1 VCVCAVRT
9 LKIVSDSSL
18 KSSIRIAFYFLL
30 FSTDRLLFRSPSG
43 CKAVSRRVADAL
55 EGQKR
60 NHSRTIG
67 EVDLLF
73 LLTMSIISTSV
84 RGITTLTI
92 ILIVCMLPKSLC
104 FHHGRRASHCSR
116 GLWKRFAQQ
125 PQNLCSGPGGTT
137 GNIARSDKSEFV
149 ANSNNVMKS
158 IVMGSTLLQSFAGSA
173 IADSTSSPGARNAK
187 IEVRKKPLDERLY
200 RALELDNGMRVL
212 LVSDPSSSRSAAA
225 LDVNVGSFSD
235 PREVPGLAH
244 FCEHMSFLG
253 TKRFPKEEE
262 FSSYLSSHG
271 GSSNAYTDSE
281 DTVYYFDVNAE
292 FTEEALDRFSQF
304 FISPLFTQSATSRE
318 LNAIDSEH
326 AKNINSDSFRLY
338 QVRSISNLLHP
349 EALHKINA
357 HCLSWLFF
365 DSYVR

>member
-1 VCVCAVRT
+1 MLR
-9 LKIVSDSSL
+9 SSRYL
-18 KSSIRIAFYFLL
+18 RI
-30 FSTDRLLFRSPSG
+30 
-43 CKAVSRRVADAL
+43 
-55 EGQKR
+55 
-60 NHSRTIG
+60 
-67 EVDLLF
+67 
-73 LLTMSIISTSV
+73 
-84 RGITTLTI
+84 ITTLNF
-92 ILIVCMLPKSLC
+92 ILIACMMQ
-104 FHHGRRASHCSR
+104 RCSSFRQNRKVSDVGR

-125 PQNLCSGPGGTT
+125 PQNLCSGPAGTT
-137 GNIARSDKSEFV
+137 SNIARSEKSEFV
-149 ANSNNVMKS
+149 KASNNFLKS
-158 IVMGSTLLQSFAGSA
+158 VVVGSTLLQSFPGAS
-173 IADSTSSPGARNAK
+173 IADVSSTTKAGEAV
-187 IEVRKKPLDERLY
+187 VRKRPLDERLY
-200 RALELDNGMRVL
+200 RALELPNGIRVL

-225 LDVNVGSFSD
+225 LDVNVGAFSD

-253 TKRFPKEEE
+253 TKKFPKEEE

-338 QVRSISNLLHP
+338 QVNSYL
-349 EALHKINA
+349 
-357 HCLSWLFF
+357 CLIQ
-365 DSYVR
+365 

>member
-1 VCVCAVRT
+1 MGA
-9 LKIVSDSSL
+9 
-18 KSSIRIAFYFLL
+18 
-30 FSTDRLLFRSPSG
+30 
-43 CKAVSRRVADAL
+43 
-55 EGQKR
+55 
-60 NHSRTIG
+60 
-67 EVDLLF
+67 VDLLRQ
-73 LLTMSIISTSV
+73 LRMSIFKTGV
-84 RGITTLTI
+84 RAITTLTI
-92 ILIVCMLPKSLC
+92 TLIVCMLPKSLC
-104 FHHGRRASHCSR
+104 FHHGRRANDYSR

-149 ANSNNVMKS
+149 AKSNNVMKS

-173 IADSTSSPGARNAK
+173 IADSTASPARNVK
-187 IEVRKKPLDERLY
+187 TEVRKKPLDERLY

-338 QVRSISNLLHP
+338 QVRSI
-349 EALHKINA
+349 KK
-357 HCLSWLFF
+357 
-365 DSYVR
+365 